1 MDNIHRIRDRISI
14 INRSLKALRT
24 DAELESD
31 AISHIDIDMA
41 NNAEEFAV
49 TSGRPAE
56 DYATWRN
63 KARWARH
70 YKVKNL
76 AKFQE
81 DIIALEEE
89 LADLHMRQYA
99 AEAGYLGA
107 EPTDLLCAMKHMMMD
122 VLSLTQYQ
130 PTQQQTGL
138 LAAVQDATKGG

>member
-1 MDNIHRIRDRISI
+1 MNINQIKQRISTI
-14 INRSLKALRT
+14 HRSLKTLRM
-24 DAELESD
+24 DAEIESD

-56 DYATWRN
+56 DYAVWRN

-76 AKFQE
+76 ATIQE

-99 AEAGYLGA
+99 FEAGYSGSDPA
-107 EPTDLLCAMKHMMMD
+107 DLLCAMKHMMMD
-122 VLSLTQYQ
+122 VLALTQYQ
-130 PTQQQTGL
+130 PTQQQAGL